1 MKLLIRADAS
11 AKIGTGHVMRSLA
24 LAQAWQNAKGEPIF
38 AMANPVPALEKRI
51 ESEGMQVVCLT
62 TEPGSA
68 ADARETA
75 ALARELQA
83 SWVVVDG
90 YHFGGEYQKTIKDSG
105 LRLLFID
112 DCGHAEHYYAD
123 LVLNQ
128 NISADEQWYRNR
140 EPYTQ
145 LLLGTRYTLLRR
157 EFWQWQGWQ
166 RTVPAIAKKVLV
178 TLGGADPDNV
188 TLKVIRALQLVEV
201 EELEAVVVVGG
212 SNPHYESLEM
222 AVQDSR
228 FTIRLQ
234 RNVTNMPEL
243 MAWADVAISAGG
255 STCWELAFMRLPSIL
270 LVLAEN
276 QRAIAE
282 KLATLNQAVNL
293 GWHQDVKAQNM
304 ADTFSRFLQCT
315 EKRTKMIEV
324 SQQIVDGEGVSRIVK
339 SLEASSIQLRSVR
352 EEDCELLWH
361 WANDPVV
368 RAGSFCS
375 GSIPWADHV
384 RWFTSKLGDPN
395 CIFYIGLNHN
405 NVPIGQVRYDIESD
419 RATIS
424 IGLAASFRGQGY
436 GKQLILLGCQNIFQI
451 SAVKTVNAYVKP
463 SNVASIKVFLK
474 SGFQNTGEKIVQGQ
488 QALHL
493 IKKYNS
499 LSYGT
504 ENYN

>member
-11 AKIGTGHVMRSLA
+11 AKIGTGHVMRCLA
-24 LAQAWQNAKGEPIF
+24 LAQAWQGAKGEPIF

-75 ALARELQA
+75 AVARELQA

-90 YHFGGEYQKTIKDSG
+90 YRFGGEYQKTIKDSG

-128 NISADEQWYRNR
+128 NISAEEQWYRNR
-140 EPYTQ
+140 EPCTQ

-212 SNPHYESLEM
+212 SNPHYETLEM

-228 FTIRLQ
+228 FPIRLQ
-234 RNVTNMPEL
+234 RNVTNMPQL

-255 STCWELAFMRLPSIL
+255 STCWELAFMGLPSLL

-293 GWHQDVKAQNM
+293 GWHQNVKAQNM
-304 ADTFSRFLQCT
+304 ADTFSTFLQCT
-315 EKRTKMIEV
+315 EQRTKAIEV

-339 SLEASSIQLRSVR
+339 SLEANSIQLRSVR

-361 WANDPVV
+361 WANDPEV
-368 RAGSFCS
+368 RDSAFYSEY
-375 GSIPWADHV
+375 INWETHV
-384 RWFTSKLGDPN
+384 KWFESKLTSKT
-395 CIFYIGLNHN
+395 CFIFIVEDIN
-405 NVPIGQVRYDIESD
+405 NNPIGQVRFELIGNKEAEID
-419 RATIS
+419 IS
-424 IGLAASFRGQGY
+424 IEKKNRGKGLASAIISKGILYLSKEVSIELVHSFI
-436 GKQLILLGCQNIFQI
+436 KVEN
-451 SAVKTVNAYVKP
+451 K
-463 SNVASIKVFLK
+463 ASIRGFEK
-474 SGFQNTGEKIVQGQ
+474 SNFDFFEAIMVNSNLAYHYILRL
-488 QALHL
+488 LH
-493 IKKYNS
+493 
-499 LSYGT
+499 
-504 ENYN
+504 E